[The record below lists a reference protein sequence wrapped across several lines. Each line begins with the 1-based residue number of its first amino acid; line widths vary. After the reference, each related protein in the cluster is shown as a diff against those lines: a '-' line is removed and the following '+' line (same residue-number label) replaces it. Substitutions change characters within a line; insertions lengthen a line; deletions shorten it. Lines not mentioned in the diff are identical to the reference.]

1 MSKPTL
7 KGYPGFL
14 DKVRHR
20 ALQLLDIALI
30 TLNDYKR
37 LVSLTAIVIM
47 MVRQVIKACDSKKI
61 RCAVLQIVKSSK
73 KARALGH
80 FFAL

>member
-20 ALQLLDIALI
+20 ALQILDIALI

-37 LVSLTAIVIM
+37 LVPLTAIVII
-47 MVRQVIKACDSKKI
+47 MVRQVIKA
-61 RCAVLQIVKSSK
+61 
-73 KARALGH
+73 
-80 FFAL
+80 